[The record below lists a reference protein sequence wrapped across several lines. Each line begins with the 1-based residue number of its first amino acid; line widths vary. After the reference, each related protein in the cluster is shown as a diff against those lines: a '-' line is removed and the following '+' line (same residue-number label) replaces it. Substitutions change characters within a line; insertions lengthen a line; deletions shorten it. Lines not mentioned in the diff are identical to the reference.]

1 METLVVYAQN
11 GDQYHSRNR
20 NFQHINCRT
29 SQYGVGILP
38 NPNIVF
44 KQNPYDGNA
53 KQLNRITKS
62 SSVSIP
68 IGVRENI
75 TDSMTEIF
83 CSERW
88 AGPAYSSSPPPSSL
102 PIPNFSIKPKR
113 TVSLDLHT
121 VSASDV
127 DLLAL
132 LSKSAPTSPT
142 SGGGKFSEIEFVNA
156 CDDCDNSATKTLRRI
171 LNLDMVESD

>member
-1 METLVVYAQN
+1 MEALAVYAQN

-44 KQNPYDGNA
+44 KQNLYDGNA
-53 KQLNRITKS
+53 KQSNRIIKS

-68 IGVRENI
+68 VGVREN
-75 TDSMTEIF
+75 TRESMNEFF
-83 CSERW
+83 CSELW
-88 AGPAYSSSPPPSSL
+88 AGPAYSTSPPPSSL

-127 DLLAL
+127 DLLAW
-132 LSKSAPTSPT
+132 LSKSEPTSPT
-142 SGGGKFSEIEFVNA
+142 SGGRKGSEMEFVNGS
-156 CDDCDNSATKTLRRI
+156 DDSATKTLRRI
-171 LNLDMVESD
+171 LNLDMVGSD